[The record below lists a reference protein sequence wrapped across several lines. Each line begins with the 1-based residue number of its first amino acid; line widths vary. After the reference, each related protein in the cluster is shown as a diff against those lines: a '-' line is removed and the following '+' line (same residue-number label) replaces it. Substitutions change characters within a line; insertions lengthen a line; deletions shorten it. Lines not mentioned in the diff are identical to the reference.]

1 MLMYTWKYPAHP
13 SGPFA
18 RRRALQKHKGG
29 VIVQKLTMQDLA
41 DMAGVSRI
49 TVWKVLNNRPGV
61 SSAVRDRVCKA
72 AIECG
77 IPLRDAP
84 APEGESKKRVFAVA
98 VARPESSTFWM
109 QIIHH
114 LAQELS
120 RFGAGLMY
128 IYMPAAYQSGFVL
141 PSSLSPAEIQ
151 AFVALNVY
159 DATLLRMLSGCKMP
173 KVFLDTVPALPVSAL
188 QGDLVLLEGRT
199 RTREITK
206 SLLASGRARLGFI
219 GDVNYSQTNCD
230 RYKGFLDA
238 YKEAGL
244 MSDPALSLT
253 EHLDLHSHYEQ
264 IRRFLDALPAL
275 PDGFVCASDFIA
287 SFVRRYF
294 EETGRKVDARFLITG
309 FDDSR
314 EYPNV
319 SGQITTVNV
328 ATEELGKMLA
338 RKLMYRADYPD
349 APFEVSYVS
358 TQILY
363 RGPLKKAQ

>member
-1 MLMYTWKYPAHP
+1 M
-13 SGPFA
+13 
-18 RRRALQKHKGG
+18 QKP
-29 VIVQKLTMQDLA
+29 TMQDLA
-41 DMAGVSRI
+41 DRAGVSRI

-61 SSAVRDRVCKA
+61 SAAVRDKVCRA

-77 IPLRDAP
+77 VPLRDAP
-84 APEGESKKRVFAVA
+84 APESVKKKRVFAVA

-128 IYMPAAYQSGFVL
+128 VYMPAAYQNGFAL
-141 PSSLSPAEIQ
+141 PAALSPEELA
-151 AFVALNVY
+151 AFLVLNVY
-159 DATLLRMLSGCKMP
+159 DATLLRMLSDNQLP
-173 KVFLDTVPALPVSAL
+173 KVFLDTVPALPANAL
-188 QGDLVLLEGRT
+188 HGDLVLLEGRA

-206 SLLASGRARLGFI
+206 SLLASGRVHLGFV
-219 GDVNYSQTNCD
+219 GDVNYSQTNFD
-230 RYKGFLDA
+230 RYKGFADA
-238 YKEAGL
+238 HREMGCPI
-244 MSDPALSLT
+244 DPAMSHT
-253 EHLDLHSHYEQ
+253 GHLGLRSHYEE
-264 IRRFLDALPAL
+264 ISRFLDSLPSL

-294 EETGRKVDARFLITG
+294 EETGRPVNERFLITG

-338 RKLMYRADYPD
+338 RKLMYRADYPA
-349 APFEVSYVS
+349 APFEVSYVA

-363 RGPLKKAQ
+363 RGPLQKAQ

>member
-1 MLMYTWKYPAHP
+1 
-13 SGPFA
+13 
-18 RRRALQKHKGG
+18 
-29 VIVQKLTMQDLA
+29 MQDLA
-41 DMAGVSRI
+41 DRAGVSRI

-61 SSAVRDRVCKA
+61 SDAVRDKVCRA

-77 IPLRDAP
+77 IPLRDVPVSEP
-84 APEGESKKRVFAVA
+84 AKKKRVFAVA

-114 LAQELS
+114 LAQELG

-128 IYMPAAYQSGFVL
+128 VYMPAAYQNGFVL
-141 PSSLSPAEIQ
+141 PASLSPEELA
-151 AFVALNVY
+151 AFLVLNVY
-159 DATLLRMLSGCKMP
+159 DATLLRMLSDSQLP
-173 KVFLDTVPALPVSAL
+173 KVFLDTVPEFPANALK
-188 QGDLVLLEGRT
+188 GDLVLLEGRV

-206 SLLASGRARLGFI
+206 SLLASGRVHLGFV

-230 RYKGFLDA
+230 RYKGFIDA
-238 YKEAGL
+238 HREMGRAMDPNMSHTERLGL
-244 MSDPALSLT
+244 RT
-253 EHLDLHSHYEQ
+253 HYEEIYQ
-264 IRRFLDALPAL
+264 FLDKLPAL

-294 EETGRKVDARFLITG
+294 EETGRQTSDRFIITG

-319 SGQITTVNV
+319 SGKITTVNV

-338 RKLMYRADYPD
+338 RKLMYRADYPA
-349 APFEVSYVS
+349 APFEVSYVA

-363 RGPLKKAQ
+363 RGALEKAQ